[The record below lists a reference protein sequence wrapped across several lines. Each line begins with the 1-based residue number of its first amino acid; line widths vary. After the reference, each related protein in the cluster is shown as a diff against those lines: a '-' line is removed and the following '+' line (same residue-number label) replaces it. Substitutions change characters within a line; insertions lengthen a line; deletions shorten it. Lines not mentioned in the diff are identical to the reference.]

1 MRIRATVAAVT
12 GALALSA
19 FAVPAA
25 QADGSGDS
33 VPSRAEVAKVLDAA
47 HAASG
52 KSGARAAAAD
62 GVPYALDASVSN
74 VKVNAGKAIVAGTTK
89 QVTVPTTFTLTHGAD
104 VDITAADFFVD
115 VELYKGSY
123 DEPEMSLI
131 GELWP
136 TCTVVSTTKASCKG
150 TIDVYPGEGQLL
162 NSDAGTWSANAYAIA
177 FNGEDPNADD
187 IDLSKV
193 GYMEQ
198 AKVGSTKLQRYSKLT
213 VNASPEP
220 VKKNKTITVTGSL
233 TRANWETNKYAGYTA
248 QSVKL
253 QFKKK
258 GTSTYTDVK
267 TVKSGTGSSAGKLK
281 TTVTATVDGTFRYA
295 FAGTSTTPAVNSAG
309 DAIDVQ

>member
-25 QADGSGDS
+25 QADD
-33 VPSRAEVAKVLDAA
+33 PSYRET
-47 HAASG
+47 
-52 KSGARAAAAD
+52 AAAAFEAAHSGAAKSQRSAAVD
-62 GVPYALDASVSN
+62 GDLDASFSNFKIASVLKVGSTNQVST
-74 VKVNAGKAIVAGTTK
+74 KVTYK
-89 QVTVPTTFTLTHGAD
+89 LTHGAD
-104 VDITAADFFVD
+104 VDLGSLDIATGPYI
-115 VELYKGSY
+115 YKGSFATP
-123 DEPEMSLI
+123 DNVIFGFEAA
-131 GELWP
+131 
-136 TCTVVSTTKASCKG
+136 TCTEASATVANCTG
-150 TIDVYPGEGQLL
+150 YVDILPGEGELL
-162 NSDAGTWSANAYAIA
+162 NSDAGSWKGGALLLDYVTGSYADQ
-177 FNGEDPNADD
+177 G
-187 IDLSKV
+187 DLATTKV
-193 GYMEQ
+193 LRN
-198 AKVGSTKLQRYSKLT
+198 SRLT

-281 TTVTATVDGTFRYA
+281 TTVTASVDGTYRYA